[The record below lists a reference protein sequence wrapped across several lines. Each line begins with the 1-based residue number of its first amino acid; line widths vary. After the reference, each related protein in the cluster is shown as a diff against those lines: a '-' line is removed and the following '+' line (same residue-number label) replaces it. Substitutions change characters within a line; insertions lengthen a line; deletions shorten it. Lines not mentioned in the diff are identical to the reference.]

1 MQAQFCNVH
10 VYFFQ
15 ICQVTLQLFDVL
27 LSSPL
32 SCVLQ
37 ELFLSHWSP
46 VGTHPGSVPITAQTS
61 PTHSNSIAS
70 STTHTD
76 SPPVTAH
83 TSPNSKTPSTL
94 TFVSEENLSPVKKEL
109 EEQMKDYLSLLPESL
124 LSCEQ
129 VSGSL
134 GLEQYL
140 FEAHQQVYCCVTA
153 CTPLSS
159 SRNQIHCFTFPKF
172 GV

>member
-1 MQAQFCNVH
+1 M
-10 VYFFQ
+10 YYMSIFQ

-46 VGTHPGSVPITAQTS
+46 VVTQPTCNSTLTCIMANTS
-61 PTHSNSIAS
+61 PTNSNSIAS
-70 STTHTD
+70 STTYTD
-76 SPPVTAH
+76 STPVTAH
-83 TSPNSKTPSTL
+83 TSPSKTPSTL
-94 TFVSEENLSPVKKEL
+94 TFISEENLSPVKKEL
-109 EEQMKDYLSLLPESL
+109 EEQMKEYLSLLPESL

-140 FEAHQQVYCCVTA
+140 FEAHQQVCYMYVCQA
-153 CTPLSS
+153 E
-159 SRNQIHCFTFPKF
+159 
-172 GV
+172 